1 MGLLLFFQDRG
12 VQHAS
17 SLKAEPHRMKSPNFD
32 GLRWLTDQAWPL
44 WLAHG
49 VDWQRRAF
57 HEHLDCASLQC
68 RASFRRLRVAARQ
81 TYVFSRAARH
91 GVPQAAEAAVLGLEF
106 LRGPARLADG
116 GFAWRFDLDNRPIDE
131 TRDLYDHAFVLLA
144 FAAAAGVVGA
154 DEVREDALAL
164 LDYIATRFAHA
175 EGGYC
180 ESIPASGERRQN
192 PHMHLFEAL
201 LAATEAFG
209 DTSFFKHAN
218 ALAVLFATRFFQAR
232 ESALPEY
239 FDEKLTPVRDG
250 GRFVSEP
257 GHHYEWIWLIDRYQA
272 VAAAIGASASPGL
285 TGPNL
290 TGPDLNGAA
299 GSLFESA
306 ERHGVSPERGLVIN
320 GLWSDGAVAD
330 GGFRLWPQTERLKA
344 VARLRPDGLPA
355 ALAALE
361 RHLAGVRPGLWIER
375 MNAAGQAVAEPAPAT
390 SLYHLTAALTDG
402 AVLESKSVP

>member
-1 MGLLLFFQDRG
+1 
-12 VQHAS
+12 
-17 SLKAEPHRMKSPNFD
+17 MKSPNFN
-32 GLRWLTDQAWPL
+32 GLQWLTGHAWPL

-49 VDWQRRAF
+49 VDWERRAF

-81 TYVFSRAARH
+81 TYVFSRAARL
-91 GVPQAAEAAVLGLEF
+91 GVPQAADAVAIGIEF
-106 LRGPARLADG
+106 LRGPARLAG
-116 GFAWRFDLDNRPIDE
+116 GGYAWRFDLDNRPIDE

-154 DEVREDALAL
+154 GEVREDALAL

-180 ESIPASGERRQN
+180 ESIPAGAGERRQN

-209 DTSFFKHAN
+209 DTAFFKHASG
-218 ALAVLFATRFFQAR
+218 LAALFADRFFQTR
-232 ESALPEY
+232 EGALPEY
-239 FDEKLTPVRDG
+239 FDDRLAPVWDA

-257 GHHYEWIWLIDRYQA
+257 GHHYEWIWLIDWYQA
-272 VAAAIGASASPGL
+272 VAAAIGAPA
-285 TGPNL
+285 NL
-290 TGPDLNGAA
+290 TGPDLKVAA
-299 GSLFESA
+299 LSLFESA
-306 ERHGVSPERGLVIN
+306 ERHGVSPVSGLVIN
-320 GLWSDGAVAD
+320 GVWSDGAVAD

-375 MNAAGQAVAEPAPAT
+375 MDAAGQAVAEPAPAT
-390 SLYHLTAALTDG
+390 SLYHLTAALTDV
-402 AVLESKSVP
+402 AVVEHKSL